1 MREDEF
7 IKLLNE
13 AIWIR
18 EFEVNKMEEALAK
31 VLGKMFGYE

>member
-31 VLGKMFGYE
+31 VLSKMLG

>member
-1 MREDEF
+1 MCEDEF

-31 VLGKMFGYE
+31 VLRKMLG